1 MGNLTNPNRT
11 VKVQQLIKFKTE
23 LETILQSKSIETI
36 EGLQATTVEGALAE
50 LIGKIVGLGS
60 VLRYKGTVADKTA
73 LDAITNPT
81 AGDTYNMTAASGNTP
96 AGTNWTWSGSAWDPL
111 GGTVDLTPYM
121 QINNYKS
128 KGAANKPIYF
138 DADGLA
144 QACTYELNKSVP
156 ADAEF
161 TDTKVTAVANH
172 YAPAAD
178 AEAELTAT
186 QDGETAASEDDT
198 DVAVVVGAKIQR
210 DAKGHVTGIKVS
222 KKNVKNSVS
231 AFKTK
236 QTAVAD
242 PTAGNSTDTIEFIA
256 TASQNAN
263 GDMTLTKQ
271 AVRAA
276 SASQSG
282 VMSAAHYTKL
292 EAIEYATDSDIA
304 EIFA

>member
-1 MGNLTNPNRT
+1 MANLTNPNRT

-23 LETILQSKSIETI
+23 LEAILQSKSIETI
-36 EGLQATTVEGALAE
+36 EGLSATTVEGALTE
-50 LIGKIVGLGS
+50 LIGKIVALGS

-73 LDAITNPT
+73 LEAIANPT
-81 AGDTYNMTAASGNTP
+81 AGDTYNMTAASGDTP
-96 AGTNWTWSGSAWDPL
+96 AGTNWTWSGTAWDPL

-231 AFKTK
+231 DFKIK
-236 QTAVAD
+236 QTAVTD
-242 PTAGNSTDTIEFIA
+242 PTASGTAIEFIA
-256 TASQNAN
+256 SFAQDAN
-263 GDMTLTKQ
+263 GNASVTKKTVQ
-271 AVRAA
+271 SA
-276 SASQSG
+276 SASQAG
-282 VMSAAHYTKL
+282 LMSSTHYSKV